1 MIVIAKIIMI
11 GLVTFGFHC
20 NNNFRSIGGLL
31 YVSDFK
37 LMLKT
42 LKVILHPEYTIL
54 KLRVKSNFSLETIG
68 VSSFSLSDLS
78 SPTCCRSYFGCFFFL
93 FFYQETGPTGVFE
106 HGAKSKERLD
116 FIARKKI
123 KNKIFK

>member
-20 NNNFRSIGGLL
+20 NYNFRSIGGLL

-68 VSSFSLSDLS
+68 LSLFSLSDLS
-78 SPTCCRSYFGCFFFL
+78 SPTDHILAVFFFV
-93 FFYQETGPTGVFE
+93 FFIKKQALQVFLNM
-106 HGAKSKERLD
+106 GLNRKSAWTLLQGKR
-116 FIARKKI
+116 
-123 KNKIFK
+123 